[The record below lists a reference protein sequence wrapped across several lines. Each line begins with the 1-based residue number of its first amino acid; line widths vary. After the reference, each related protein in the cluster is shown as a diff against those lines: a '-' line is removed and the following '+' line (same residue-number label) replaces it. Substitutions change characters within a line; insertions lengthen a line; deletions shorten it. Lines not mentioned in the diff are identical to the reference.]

1 MIKKSLQ
8 GENIT
13 LVNIY
18 APFNTGSP
26 KYIKRIPK
34 EREKLQE
41 YSSWRRK
48 WQATLVLLPGEC
60 HGQRLQSMGLP
71 RVDTT
76 EQLTKTTEFNT
87 LLPSMDRPVRLKIT
101 TATEV
106 LDDTMEQLD
115 LIDTYRALHPKK
127 NILSFK
133 HAWNTL
139 QGRPRSRS
147 QNKPQQT

>member
-8 GENIT
+8 EENIT

-26 KYIKRIPK
+26 KYVKRIPK

-41 YSSWRRK
+41 YGSWRRK

-60 HGQRLQSMGLP
+60 HGQRLQSMGSP

-76 EQLTKTTEFNT
+76 EQLTKTTIITVGEFNT
-87 LLPSMDRPVRLKIT
+87 LLPSMDRPFRLKIN

-106 LDDTMEQLD
+106 LDDTIEQLD
-115 LIDTYRALHPKK
+115 LLHTYRALHPKK
-127 NILSFK
+127 NILFFK
-133 HAWNTL
+133 RAWNT
-139 QGRPRSRS
+139 PR
-147 QNKPQQT
+147 QATQHITK